1 MCEMTIVFNQLE
13 QAIKENPAML
23 AKVEKIINK
32 YKGEAAPNSYAYV
45 KNNITTSNTL
55 NALIVFCQNC
65 DLQNELTLKNT
76 VSYTCR
82 HCDWKNRLSKMQAA
96 HMKTL

>member
-1 MCEMTIVFNQLE
+1 MCEVKNTMAQLE
-13 QAIKENPAML
+13 AALKVNPAIL
-23 AKVEKIINK
+23 KGVQALINK
-32 YKGEAAPNSYAYV
+32 YDGAAAPNSYANV
-45 KNNITTSNTL
+45 KNNIHGHSTL

-76 VSYTCR
+76 VSYKCR
-82 HCDWKNRLSKMQAA
+82 HCDWENRLSKMQAA

>member
-1 MCEMTIVFNQLE
+1 MCEVKNTMTQLE
-13 QAIKENPAML
+13 AAIKVNPSILKGVQAL
-23 AKVEKIINK
+23 INK
-32 YKGEAAPNSYAYV
+32 YDGAAAPNSYAHV
-45 KNNITTSNTL
+45 KNNITSSNTL

-76 VSYTCR
+76 VSYKCR
-82 HCDWKNRLSKMQAA
+82 HCDWENRLSKMQMA

>member
-1 MCEMTIVFNQLE
+1 MTTVFNQLE
-13 QAIKENPAML
+13 QAIKENPAMISRVKDFIKKHEG
-23 AKVEKIINK
+23 A
-32 YKGEAAPNSYAYV
+32 AAPNSYAYV
-45 KNNITTSNTL
+45 RNNITTSNTL